1 MAKQKYKFL
10 PHTADA
16 KFQAFGKTLEEAF
29 ENSAYALT
37 DIVTDHRKVK
47 SKVKRVIE
55 IESEDRKALLYDF
68 LEKLIVLIDTD
79 GFLISKVEEVK
90 IKQVDRG
97 FEMRAKLSGDDV
109 IENYSIKTAI
119 KAATYQE
126 MEIEE
131 ENGAVM
137 IQAVLDI

>member
-16 KFQAFGKTLEEAF
+16 KFRAFGKSLEEAF

-47 SKVKRVIE
+47 AKVKKVIE

-97 FEMRAKLSGDDV
+97 FELRAKLSGDNV
-109 IENYSIKTAI
+109 IENYEIKTAI

-131 ENGAVM
+131 NEEVM
-137 IQAVLDI
+137 IQAVVDI